1 MMEIT
6 DKFEINKTGKLMDF
20 SIDHKEI
27 PIKLSPDLD
36 EAIKMLL
43 WYVPNITSEQAK
55 VNPLLL
61 NPEYDDYIFKDIM
74 ASMKLGDRDVLFT
87 EDIREN
93 LANKFRGKLSV
104 DEQKLV
110 MTLADN
116 SETKTM
122 ALLRHI
128 RNAIAHGNFNVI
140 NDLVI
145 GFDIKR
151 YGERTEYRAVFK
163 INPTNLLKALR
174 KINID
179 LTTEEFIAKA
189 FRKSGYRVE
198 PFQEEFQRTHR
209 FDLYAKK
216 DDKRFAI
223 EIRNYDFEKKLREDF
238 IKEMIGKISGMDTR
252 LRPILIIN
260 SSYLTEKSKDDLI
273 KNDVVIL
280 DIKNIKKMQKGRD
293 MVAEILREQ
302 EIYKNSR

>member
-1 MMEIT
+1 MQIT
-6 DKFEINKTGKLMDF
+6 DKFEINKTNKLMDF
-20 SIDHKEI
+20 SIRHKEI

-55 VNPLLL
+55 ANPLLL

-74 ASMKLGDRDVLFT
+74 ASMKLEDRDVLFT
-87 EDIREN
+87 EEIGEN

-110 MTLADN
+110 MTLADE

-151 YGERTEYRAVFK
+151 FGEKIEYRAVFK

-174 KINID
+174 KINLD
-179 LTTEEFIAKA
+179 FTTEEFIAKA

-198 PFQEEFQRTHR
+198 PFQEEFERSHR

-238 IKEMIGKISGMDTR
+238 IKEMIGKISGIDTR

-273 KNDVVIL
+273 ENEVIIL

-293 MVAEILREQ
+293 MVGEILREQ
-302 EIYKNSR
+302 EIYKNCR

>member
-1 MMEIT
+1 MQIT
-6 DKFEINKTGKLMDF
+6 DKFEINTTGKLMDF

-43 WYVPNITSEQAK
+43 WYVPNISSEQAK
-55 VNPLLL
+55 ENELLL

-74 ASMKLGDRDVLFT
+74 ASMKLEDRDVLFT
-87 EDIREN
+87 EEISEN
-93 LANKFRGKLSV
+93 LARNFEGKVRV

-110 MTLADN
+110 MTLSDS

-174 KINID
+174 KINLD
-179 LTTEEFIAKA
+179 FTTEEFIAKA

-198 PFQEEFQRTHR
+198 PFQEEFERTHR

-216 DDKRFAI
+216 KDMRFAI
-223 EIRNYDFEKKLREDF
+223 EIKNYDFEKSLNENF
-238 IKEMIGKISGMDTR
+238 IKEMIKKISGMDTR

-260 SSYLTEKSKDDLI
+260 SSYLTDKSKNDLI
-273 KNDVVIL
+273 KKDVIIL

-302 EIYKNSR
+302 EVYKNCR

>member
-1 MMEIT
+1 MQIT
-6 DKFEINKTGKLMDF
+6 DKFEINKTNKLMDF
-20 SIDHKEI
+20 SIRHKEI

-55 VNPLLL
+55 ANPLLL

-74 ASMKLGDRDVLFT
+74 SSMKLEDRDVLFT
-87 EDIREN
+87 EEIGEN

-110 MTLADN
+110 MTLADD

-151 YGERTEYRAVFK
+151 FGEKIEYRAVFK

-174 KINID
+174 KINLD
-179 LTTEEFIAKA
+179 FTTEEFIAKA

-198 PFQEEFQRTHR
+198 PFQEEFERSHR

-273 KNDVVIL
+273 ENEVIIL

-293 MVAEILREQ
+293 MVGEILREQ
-302 EIYKNSR
+302 EIYKNCR

>member
-1 MMEIT
+1 MQIT
-6 DKFEINKTGKLMDF
+6 DKFEINKTNKLMDF
-20 SIDHKEI
+20 SIRHKEI

-55 VNPLLL
+55 ANPLLL

-74 ASMKLGDRDVLFT
+74 ASMKLEDRDVLFT
-87 EDIREN
+87 EEIGEN

-110 MTLADN
+110 MTLADE

-151 YGERTEYRAVFK
+151 FGEKIEYRAVFK

-174 KINID
+174 KINLD
-179 LTTEEFIAKA
+179 FTTEEFIAKA

-198 PFQEEFQRTHR
+198 PFQEEFERSHR

-273 KNDVVIL
+273 ENEVIIL

-293 MVAEILREQ
+293 MVGEILREQ
-302 EIYKNSR
+302 EIYKNCR

>member
-1 MMEIT
+1 
-6 DKFEINKTGKLMDF
+6 
-20 SIDHKEI
+20 SIRHKEI

-55 VNPLLL
+55 ANPLLL

-74 ASMKLGDRDVLFT
+74 ASMKLEDRDVLFT
-87 EDIREN
+87 EEIGEN

-110 MTLADN
+110 MTLADD

-151 YGERTEYRAVFK
+151 
-163 INPTNLLKALR
+163 
-174 KINID
+174 
-179 LTTEEFIAKA
+179 
-189 FRKSGYRVE
+189 
-198 PFQEEFQRTHR
+198 
-209 FDLYAKK
+209 
-216 DDKRFAI
+216 
-223 EIRNYDFEKKLREDF
+223 
-238 IKEMIGKISGMDTR
+238 
-252 LRPILIIN
+252 
-260 SSYLTEKSKDDLI
+260 
-273 KNDVVIL
+273 
-280 DIKNIKKMQKGRD
+280 
-293 MVAEILREQ
+293 
-302 EIYKNSR
+302 

>member
-1 MMEIT
+1 MQIT
-6 DKFEINKTGKLMDF
+6 DKFEINKTNKLMDF
-20 SIDHKEI
+20 SIRHKEI

-55 VNPLLL
+55 ANPLLL

-74 ASMKLGDRDVLFT
+74 ASMKLEDRDVLFT
-87 EDIREN
+87 EEIGEN

-110 MTLADN
+110 MTLADE

-151 YGERTEYRAVFK
+151 FGEKIEYRAVFK

-174 KINID
+174 KINLD
-179 LTTEEFIAKA
+179 FTTEEFIAKA

-198 PFQEEFQRTHR
+198 PFQEEFEISHR

-273 KNDVVIL
+273 ENEVIIL

-293 MVAEILREQ
+293 MVGEILREQ
-302 EIYKNSR
+302 EIYKNCR

>member
-1 MMEIT
+1 MQIT
-6 DKFEINKTGKLMDF
+6 DKFEINSKGKLMDF

-43 WYVPNITSEQAK
+43 WYVPNISSEQAK
-55 VNPLLL
+55 ENELLL
-61 NPEYDDYIFKDIM
+61 NPEYDDYIFNDIM
-74 ASMKLGDRDVLFT
+74 ASMKLEDKDVLFT
-87 EDIREN
+87 EEISEK
-93 LANKFRGKLSV
+93 LANSFVGKVRV
-104 DEQKLV
+104 DEQKLI
-110 MTLADN
+110 MTLADD

-151 YGERTEYRAVFK
+151 FGEKIEYSAVFK

-174 KINID
+174 KINLD
-179 LTTEEFIAKA
+179 FTTEEFIAKA

-198 PFQEEFQRTHR
+198 PFQEEFERTHR

-216 DDKRFAI
+216 KDKRFAI
-223 EIRNYDFEKKLREDF
+223 EIKNYDFEKSLNEDF
-238 IKEMIGKISGMDTR
+238 IKEMIEKISGMDTR

-260 SSYLTEKSKDDLI
+260 SSYLTDKSKNDLI
-273 KNDVVIL
+273 KKDVIIL

-302 EIYKNSR
+302 EVYKNCR

>member
-1 MMEIT
+1 MEIT

-20 SIDHKEI
+20 SIRHKEI

-55 VNPLLL
+55 ENELLL

-74 ASMKLGDRDVLFT
+74 ASMKLEDRDVLFA
-87 EDIREN
+87 EEISEK
-93 LANKFRGKLSV
+93 LAKKFEGKVGV
-104 DEQKLV
+104 DEQKLI
-110 MTLADN
+110 MTLADS

-151 YGERTEYRAVFK
+151 FGEITEYRAVFK

-174 KINID
+174 KINLD
-179 LTTEEFIAKA
+179 FTTEEFIAKA

-198 PFQEEFQRTHR
+198 PFQEEFERSHR

-216 DDKRFAI
+216 KDKRFAI
-223 EIRNYDFEKKLREDF
+223 EIKNYDYEKNLKEDF
-238 IKEMIGKISGMDTR
+238 VKEMIGNISDMDTR

-260 SSYLTEKSKDDLI
+260 SSYLTENSKDDLI
-273 KNDVVIL
+273 KNDVIIL

-293 MVAEILREQ
+293 MISEILREQ
-302 EIYKNSR
+302 EVYKKCR